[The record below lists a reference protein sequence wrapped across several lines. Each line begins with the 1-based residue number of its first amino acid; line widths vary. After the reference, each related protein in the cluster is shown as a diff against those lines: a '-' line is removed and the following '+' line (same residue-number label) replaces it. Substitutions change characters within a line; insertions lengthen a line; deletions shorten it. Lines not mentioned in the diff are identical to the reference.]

1 MSRIISWIIKKSGKL
16 ILYKTKYTAGILMKT
31 NVTGINKASR
41 KGLLG
46 EIFSITITQ
55 ISVIIST
62 SNEER
67 KKI

>member
-1 MSRIISWIIKKSGKL
+1 
-16 ILYKTKYTAGILMKT
+16 MKT

-67 KKI
+67 KKIRKLFYCSVPANNQ